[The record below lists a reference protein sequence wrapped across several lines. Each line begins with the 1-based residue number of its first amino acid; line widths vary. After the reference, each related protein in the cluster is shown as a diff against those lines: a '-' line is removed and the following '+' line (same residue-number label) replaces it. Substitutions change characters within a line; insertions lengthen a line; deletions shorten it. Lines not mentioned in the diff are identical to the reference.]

1 MRVFTRVGICILIYS
16 FVPTDSKRSKIKIQ
30 IILLQIRTHSFAVLI
45 SCTSFSRQYKPPV
58 FTLEYKREH
67 CVFKGSNSSVLSN
80 TAKGGLAMTL
90 CQVLIKNYHDGITYE
105 KTLNSPKWENK
116 IVDRCHHDNINWC
129 SSEWAFSHTHPHSSW
144 NSGLFLLLLNVFSF
158 FLDSSV

>member
-1 MRVFTRVGICILIYS
+1 MFFSLLGDLESKDFSVKVRDFAFHTKHASFHASWDC
-16 FVPTDSKRSKIKIQ
+16 FVPPGSKRSKIKIQ

-80 TAKGGLAMTL
+80 TAKGGLAMT
-90 CQVLIKNYHDGITYE
+90 CV
-105 KTLNSPKWENK
+105 
-116 IVDRCHHDNINWC
+116 R
-129 SSEWAFSHTHPHSSW
+129 F
-144 NSGLFLLLLNVFSF
+144 
-158 FLDSSV
+158 

>member
-1 MRVFTRVGICILIYS
+1 MFFSLLGDLESKDFSVKVRDFAFHTKHASFHASWDLHLNYC
-16 FVPTDSKRSKIKIQ
+16 FVPPGSKRSKIKIQ

-80 TAKGGLAMTL
+80 
-90 CQVLIKNYHDGITYE
+90 
-105 KTLNSPKWENK
+105 
-116 IVDRCHHDNINWC
+116 
-129 SSEWAFSHTHPHSSW
+129 SW
-144 NSGLFLLLLNVFSF
+144 Q
-158 FLDSSV
+158 